1 MGKIISFEYLKFLV
15 GTSAVI
21 ISSYTIDA
29 DGYGKNESD
38 YQFDPDTLRPVVL
51 EEAKE
56 SVTVW
61 MPGSTDSYS
70 PVIGDMDIRLVDG
83 EIPVYDLDGNVVAYF
98 FMIYLKPGPLP
109 TLKEIR
115 ESTAS
120 FAQIMKNRGPSDLE
134 DPVSFFAR
142 EYPFMNNCAWAIYG
156 ANKRFPS
163 WITRRHMPNIFL
175 QEPEAKAIA
184 KSYNAGR
191 DVEEPKIVVFGPA
204 GLALQFEIGDDPLIV
219 YVDRGGPIDKSVV
232 NKKSAF
238 LESKFYKSSEF
249 IYTDE
254 DIYYYYLFIMDREN
268 DGELHG

>member
-1 MGKIISFEYLKFLV
+1 MGKVISLEYLKFLV
-15 GTSAVI
+15 GMLA
-21 ISSYTIDA
+21 ISVSSFTVDA
-29 DGYGKNESD
+29 SGRGKAGSD
-38 YQFDPDTLRPVVL
+38 YQFDPDTLRPAVL
-51 EEAKE
+51 ADAKE
-56 SVTVW
+56 RIDVW
-61 MPGSTDSYS
+61 MPGSTGSYS
-70 PVIGDMDIRLVDG
+70 PVIGDLDIRLVDG
-83 EIPVYDLDGNVVAYF
+83 EIPVYDLDGNVVAYL

-120 FAQIMKNRGPSDLE
+120 FAQIIKNRGPSDFE
-134 DPVSFFAR
+134 DPFAFFAR

-163 WITRRHMPNIFL
+163 WITGWHVPNIFL
-175 QEPEAKAIA
+175 QEPEAKTIA

-219 YVDRGGPIDKSVV
+219 YVDRGGPIDKSVA
-232 NKKSAF
+232 NTKAAF

-249 IYTDE
+249 IYTNE
-254 DIYYYYLFIMDREN
+254 DIYYYYLYIMNRDS
-268 DGELHG
+268 DGELRG